1 MKTIALILVTEL
13 SKIRTVRMLL
23 HIIPPDIDTNS
34 IKSNLPTE
42 SRFYV
47 NETGSAGGTQKA
59 LGIATYSY
67 QAYEAGGLPP
77 FLSGAYQNELSIIQG
92 GKSRLPSG
100 DGMVIFVA

>member
-1 MKTIALILVTEL
+1 MKTIALILVTVL

-23 HIIPPDIDTNS
+23 HSIPPDIDTNS
-34 IKSNLPTE
+34 IKSDLPPE

-77 FLSGAYQNELSIIQG
+77 FLLGAYQTSCL
-92 GKSRLPSG
+92 
-100 DGMVIFVA
+100 

>member
-1 MKTIALILVTEL
+1 
-13 SKIRTVRMLL
+13 MLL
-23 HIIPPDIDTNS
+23 HIILPEIDTNS
-34 IKSNLPTE
+34 IKSDLPPE

-67 QAYEAGGLPP
+67 QAYEAGGFPP

-92 GKSRLPSG
+92 ESPDHPLVMECLLLTHSK
-100 DGMVIFVA
+100 ICE

>member
-1 MKTIALILVTEL
+1 
-13 SKIRTVRMLL
+13 MLL
-23 HIIPPDIDTNS
+23 HIIPLDIDTNS
-34 IKSNLPTE
+34 IKSDLPPE